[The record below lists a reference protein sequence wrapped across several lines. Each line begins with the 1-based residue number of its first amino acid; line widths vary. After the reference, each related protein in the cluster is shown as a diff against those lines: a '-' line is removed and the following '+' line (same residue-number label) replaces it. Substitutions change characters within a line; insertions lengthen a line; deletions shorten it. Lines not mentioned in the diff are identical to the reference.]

1 YILGH
6 ANLTMRELLEE
17 LAFVSGR
24 RAPRVR
30 LPHALA
36 LGIAHADA
44 FVSGR
49 LLHRAPRVPLEGV
62 RTAREI
68 MFADCR
74 RAVRELGFRQTPVRE
89 ALHKA
94 VRWFQNGAARAR
106 SVS

>member
-1 YILGH
+1 
-6 ANLTMRELLEE
+6 M
-17 LAFVSGR
+17 SGR
-24 RAPRVR
+24 RAPRLR

-44 FVSGR
+44 FVSGH

-62 RTAREI
+62 RTAREV

-74 RAVRELGFRQTPVRE
+74 RAVRELGLRQTPVRE
-89 ALHKA
+89 ALEKA
-94 VRWFQNGAARAR
+94 VRWFQDGAGRKR